1 MDYNKFGFKNKV
13 VDKFNNMYG
22 SGMGDGPEDPPK
34 TNDGGNK
41 VTPDNATPEDIN
53 KIRKGNINRLMKQVA
68 EMDRK
73 AEENNV
79 TDLPA
84 FLEKR
89 KEITDQIIALRSKLS
104 E

>member
-34 TNDGGNK
+34 ETDNGKK
-41 VTPDNATPEDIN
+41 VTPENATTEDIN
-53 KIRKGNINRLMKQVA
+53 KIRQGNINRLMKQVA
-68 EMDRK
+68 DMDRK
-73 AEENNV
+73 AEKNNV
-79 TDLPA
+79 TDLPI
-84 FLEKR
+84 FQEQRQK
-89 KEITDQIIALRSKLS
+89 ITDQIIRLRSKMQ